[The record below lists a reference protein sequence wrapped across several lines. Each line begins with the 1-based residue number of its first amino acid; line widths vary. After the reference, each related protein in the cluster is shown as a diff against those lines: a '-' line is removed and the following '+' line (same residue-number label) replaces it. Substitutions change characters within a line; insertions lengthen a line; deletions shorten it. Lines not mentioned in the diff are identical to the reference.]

1 MKILNASILVLFIV
15 SCNTKPAE
23 VSKWTDEEKD
33 LTYKECITY
42 AIDVRKMS
50 IPKSDN
56 YCQCTLDIIT
66 TEFESNEDARIKIG
80 NDTSLRTLFEAC
92 DN

>member
-1 MKILNASILVLFIV
+1 MKTIYASILFLFIT
-15 SCNTKPAE
+15 SCNTKQAE

-56 YCQCTLDIIT
+56 YCQCNLDIIIKQ
-66 TEFESNEDARIKIG
+66 SNY
-80 NDTSLRTLFEAC
+80 N
-92 DN
+92 

>member
-1 MKILNASILVLFIV
+1 
-15 SCNTKPAE
+15 
-23 VSKWTDEEKD
+23 
-33 LTYKECITY
+33 
-42 AIDVRKMS
+42 MS
-50 IPKSDN
+50 IAKSDN